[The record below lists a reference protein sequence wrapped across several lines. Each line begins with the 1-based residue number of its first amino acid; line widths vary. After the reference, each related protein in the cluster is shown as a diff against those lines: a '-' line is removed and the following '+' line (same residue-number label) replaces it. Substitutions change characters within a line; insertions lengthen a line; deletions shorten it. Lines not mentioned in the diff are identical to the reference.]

1 MKKET
6 FVAIIPA
13 RAGSRRLKNKNIMP
27 FGDSNLLVHKIRQ
40 LKQVPSIDR
49 IVVSSDSD
57 EYLAMAEA
65 EGVIGHKRAGEFAIE
80 GEGQTKSFGEFVKYA
95 AENVEGDHIVWCQPT
110 SPLVTPEVYEDAIQ
124 KYKENVPSLHDSLAS
139 VEAFQKHMWDDKGPI
154 NYERGAKHVLSQQLP
169 VWYFVTG
176 VFIAPR
182 QKMIEWVHNIG
193 PNPYKYRLKKINCN
207 DIDDELDLDV
217 ARAWHDRVCSCLTE
231 GWKNK

>member
-1 MKKET
+1 MNDVYT
-6 FVAIIPA
+6 AIIPA
-13 RAGSRRLKNKNIMP
+13 RAGSRRVKDKNIRP

-40 LKQVPSIDR
+40 LKQVPSISR

-57 EYLAMAEA
+57 EYLAMAAA
-65 EGVIGHKRAGEFAIE
+65 EGVETHKRAGEFAIE
-80 GEGQTKSFGEFVKYA
+80 GEGQTKSFGEFVQYA
-95 AENVEGDHIVWCQPT
+95 AQNAEGDHIVWCQPT

-124 KYKENVPSLHDSLAS
+124 KYKEQVPPFDSLAS
-139 VEAFQKHMWDDKGPI
+139 VQAFQRHMWDDNGPV

-193 PNPYKYRLKKINCN
+193 PNPYKYRLQEVNCV
-207 DIDDELDLDV
+207 DIDDELDFDV
-217 ARAWHDRVCSCLTE
+217 ANVWHDRVCKCKTE
-231 GWKNK
+231 GWAVK